1 MIKKI
6 HYTLFVFLI
15 FILLTN
21 CNSDKKGANRFS
33 DTEIIEEIPGYTLR
47 LSKDSARYSRQEIS
61 RQASEQPDQLAETAA
76 KISFSYPHIDSVL
89 NKAVKDSINQ
99 FIQDML
105 LADEAGEI
113 AYNSVENRL
122 DDFIKQFRTAEE
134 EMRKELVLVSKWQ
147 YEVKIDIIT
156 NSAKILAIRYF
167 EMSYMGGVHPN
178 TLMLYLNF
186 DMKTGRILALE
197 DILVENYQK
206 TLLQAGEKAF
216 KKAMKIAP
224 QTPIHETQ
232 YEFKN
237 GNFFLPRN
245 FAITRT
251 GLHFC
256 YNPYDIGPYS
266 LGTLEFEIPFGE
278 ILAVLRKEALE

>member
-1 MIKKI
+1 MIKI
-6 HYTLFVFLI
+6 IQHSLFVFSVFL
-15 FILLTN
+15 LLTN
-21 CNSDKKGANRFS
+21 CKSDKKGANRFS
-33 DTEIIEEIPGYTLR
+33 DTEIIEKTPNYTLR

-61 RQASEQPDQLAETAA
+61 RQATEEADHLAESAA

-89 NKAVKDSINQ
+89 NRAVKDSINQ

-147 YEVKIDIIT
+147 YEVTIDIIT
-156 NSAKILAIRYF
+156 NSAKVLAIRYY

-178 TLMLYLNF
+178 TLTLYLNF
-186 DMKTGRILALE
+186 DMKTGQILHLE
-197 DILVENYQK
+197 DILIENYQK
-206 TLLQAGEKAF
+206 PLLQAGEKAF
-216 KKAMKIAP
+216 KKAMGIAP
-224 QTPIHETQ
+224 ETPIHKTQ

-251 GLHFC
+251 GLFFC
-256 YNPYDIGPYS
+256 YNPYDIGPYA

-278 ILAVLRKEALE
+278 ILGILRKEALE